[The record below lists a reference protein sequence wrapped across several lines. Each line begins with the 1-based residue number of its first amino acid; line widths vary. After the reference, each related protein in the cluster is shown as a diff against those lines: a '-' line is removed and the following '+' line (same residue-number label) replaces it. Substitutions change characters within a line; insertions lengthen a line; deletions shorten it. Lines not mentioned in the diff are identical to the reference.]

1 MANFPNSEGRK
12 VVLAQVQTILDN
24 KAYLS
29 EVDGKI
35 GDGDHGINMAKGFQ
49 LIRDRLGD
57 KEVTLSDG
65 LGLIGKTLMTEIG
78 GSMGPIYGTFFIQ
91 MSLKCKNKPETDA
104 PLFGEMLKA
113 AREGLHDLGG
123 AKVGDKTLMDAVIPA
138 EEAYQAA
145 VDKGASL
152 QESLKEMAVAAEKG
166 KDSTVDL
173 VAKIGRSARLGER
186 SRGVLDAGATSAA
199 LILQTFCRVLG
210 TSDEKSS
217 SSGAETTR
225 PEIPIARNANPAGLS
240 TARPVQ
246 DIPIEV
252 EEKTG
257 EAAPATAAE
266 IPIARN
272 ANPAGV
278 STSRPRE

>member
-1 MANFPNSEGRK
+1 MANFQNSQGRK
-12 VVLAQVQTILDN
+12 VVLAQIQTILDN

-35 GDGDHGINMAKGFQ
+35 GDGDHGINMAKGFL

-57 KEVTLSDG
+57 KEVSLGDG

-91 MSLKCKNKPETDA
+91 MSLKAKGKPETDA
-104 PLFGEMLKA
+104 KLFGEMLKA
-113 AREGLHDLGG
+113 ARDGLHDLGG

-138 EEAYQAA
+138 QEAYQKAA
-145 VDKGASL
+145 DEGASL
-152 QESLKEMAVAAEKG
+152 QEALGKMADAAEKG

-199 LILQTFCRVLG
+199 LILQTFARVL
-210 TSDEKSS
+210 SE
-217 SSGAETTR
+217 
-225 PEIPIARNANPAGLS
+225 
-240 TARPVQ
+240 
-246 DIPIEV
+246 
-252 EEKTG
+252 
-257 EAAPATAAE
+257 
-266 IPIARN
+266 
-272 ANPAGV
+272 
-278 STSRPRE
+278 

>member
-1 MANFPNSEGRK
+1 MANFQNSQGRK
-12 VVLAQVQTILDN
+12 VVLAQIQTILDN

-35 GDGDHGINMAKGFQ
+35 GDGDHGINMAKGFM

-57 KEVTLSDG
+57 KEVSLSDG

-91 MSLKCKNKPETDA
+91 MSLKAKGKPETDA
-104 PLFGEMLKA
+104 KLFGEMLKA
-113 AREGLHDLGG
+113 ARDGLHDLGG

-138 EEAYQAA
+138 QETYQKAA
-145 VDKGASL
+145 DEGASL
-152 QESLKEMAVAAEKG
+152 QEALGKMADAAEKG

-199 LILQTFCRVLG
+199 LILQTFTKVL
-210 TSDEKSS
+210 SE
-217 SSGAETTR
+217 
-225 PEIPIARNANPAGLS
+225 
-240 TARPVQ
+240 
-246 DIPIEV
+246 
-252 EEKTG
+252 
-257 EAAPATAAE
+257 
-266 IPIARN
+266 
-272 ANPAGV
+272 
-278 STSRPRE
+278 

>member
-1 MANFPNSEGRK
+1 MANFQNSQGRK

-24 KAYLS
+24 RAYLS

-35 GDGDHGINMAKGFQ
+35 GDGDHGINMAKGFT

-57 KEVTLSDG
+57 KEVSLSDG

-91 MSLKCKNKPETDA
+91 MSLKAKGKPETDA
-104 PLFGEMLKA
+104 KLFGEMLKA
-113 AREGLHDLGG
+113 ARDGLHDLGG

-138 EEAYQAA
+138 QEAYQKAI
-145 VDKGASL
+145 DEGATL
-152 QESLKEMAVAAEKG
+152 QEALGKMTDAAEKG

-199 LILQTFCRVLG
+199 LILQTFAKVL
-210 TSDEKSS
+210 SE
-217 SSGAETTR
+217 
-225 PEIPIARNANPAGLS
+225 
-240 TARPVQ
+240 
-246 DIPIEV
+246 
-252 EEKTG
+252 
-257 EAAPATAAE
+257 
-266 IPIARN
+266 
-272 ANPAGV
+272 
-278 STSRPRE
+278 